1 MLEESLGFSIV
12 GIQIR
17 NFMGLERVDIDF
29 EDEGDVRK
37 TFPIF
42 GGQGA
47 GKSTIIRALQWCA
60 YGFESSGR
68 LSRSGI
74 LPKHWKGVVR
84 DDQSVSIRFRPI
96 DPASTSTDDIYCE
109 RVRKKE
115 SNSDTMRYRELPEGD
130 ENLPERE
137 IKERFQQIFGKR
149 PAIGVGTMWVIRSEE
164 MKKVASSISG
174 GEGSY
179 FLEFMNMDSTKD
191 ALTKMIS
198 DLNKRASE
206 KDKTKKGEKGLRA
219 VFEESVRTMSG
230 LSKTQGEHNKDRLKI
245 KEWIIDN
252 KLTSSEETQASSKEE
267 FEKLL
272 LKHKDNKYA
281 LREKQFDGSD
291 ISELVNALLSS
302 KLKSEGVEIPKTF
315 EANKYDWNDIADY
328 CATTKMFTSETI
340 QNLRDLE
347 SGAGHDTSG
356 LIVARSKDWGDKN
369 RVLKDKMKKFFETE
383 IQIDE
388 FEKDGINSDS
398 VIVASGKG
406 EELKKKKEEL
416 TSVRGKMSI
425 LRDKISSQQISHK
438 EIRKKLDAAT
448 NAETELAKINKKIRI
463 ARSIHQ
469 AIEDTDSEYKDQTFT
484 RMIDGIVKFWTQID
498 QDGKYQPRYT
508 EETVWLERIAD
519 GELFQITT
527 DKEGSASGGESQLLL
542 VCICLSLAKTSG
554 AKMPIILDDCFTDV
568 DKATRIQLV
577 KTVCKEFG
585 SMIFVTNDEDK
596 ASIMDEFSDGTLG
609 LKQWGKERVSV
620 NDNEW
625 PDWQE
630 WS

>member
-1 MLEESLGFSIV
+1 M
-12 GIQIR
+12 
-17 NFMGLERVDIDF
+17 
-29 EDEGDVRK
+29 
-37 TFPIF
+37 
-42 GGQGA
+42 
-47 GKSTIIRALQWCA
+47 
-60 YGFESSGR
+60 R
-68 LSRSGI
+68 L
-74 LPKHWKGVVR
+74 
-84 DDQSVSIRFRPI
+84 
-96 DPASTSTDDIYCE
+96 
-109 RVRKKE
+109 
-115 SNSDTMRYRELPEGD
+115 
-130 ENLPERE
+130 
-137 IKERFQQIFGKR
+137 
-149 PAIGVGTMWVIRSEE
+149 
-164 MKKVASSISG
+164 
-174 GEGSY
+174 
-179 FLEFMNMDSTKD
+179 
-191 ALTKMIS
+191 
-198 DLNKRASE
+198 
-206 KDKTKKGEKGLRA
+206 
-219 VFEESVRTMSG
+219 
-230 LSKTQGEHNKDRLKI
+230 
-245 KEWIIDN
+245 
-252 KLTSSEETQASSKEE
+252 
-267 FEKLL
+267 
-272 LKHKDNKYA
+272 
-281 LREKQFDGSD
+281 
-291 ISELVNALLSS
+291 
-302 KLKSEGVEIPKTF
+302 
-315 EANKYDWNDIADY
+315 
-328 CATTKMFTSETI
+328 
-340 QNLRDLE
+340 
-347 SGAGHDTSG
+347 
-356 LIVARSKDWGDKN
+356 
-369 RVLKDKMKKFFETE
+369 
-383 IQIDE
+383 
-388 FEKDGINSDS
+388 
-398 VIVASGKG
+398 
-406 EELKKKKEEL
+406 
-416 TSVRGKMSI
+416 

-596 ASIMDEFSDGTLG
+596 ASIMDDFSDGTLG